1 MRANPRTEFDMTV
14 HGHLD
19 CLEVDLSIASGKAMM
34 ENLFLRHGSHAV
46 LAFAAAVLMAVGS
59 GASAS
64 AAANSYTVTNL
75 VSDVPGLAGHVDPDL
90 VNAWGLTSLPTS
102 PWWVADNGTD
112 VSTLYV
118 ADGSKAPLTVQV
130 PSAPTGA
137 VSNTGPHFVVSNG
150 MSSGPAR
157 FIFATEEGKIL
168 GWNPTVSVDQAQV
181 AVDHSGLGAVYKG
194 LAIAS
199 TPTGDFL
206 YATDFHNSRVDVFD
220 ANFQQVSAP
229 GAFVDPKIPAGYAP
243 FGIQNLNETI
253 VVTYAKQDADRHD
266 DVAGQGHGFVDRF
279 DPSGIFLG
287 RVATHGQLN
296 SPWGIA
302 MAPAGFGAFA
312 GDLLVGNFGDG
323 QISAFAP
330 QPGGTFEL
338 VGQLRSRNNEVIAI
352 DGLWSLQ
359 FGKGNTNNGPTTT
372 LFFTAGP
379 DGESHGLFGTI
390 TAD

>member
-1 MRANPRTEFDMTV
+1 
-14 HGHLD
+14 
-19 CLEVDLSIASGKAMM
+19 M
-34 ENLFLRHGSHAV
+34 ERQFLRGWFRCV
-46 LAFAAAVLMAVGS
+46 LAFTAAVLVAAGS

-64 AAANSYTVTNL
+64 AAANSYTATNL
-75 VSDVPGLAGHVDPDL
+75 VSDVPGLAVHVDPDL

-112 VSTLYV
+112 VSTLYR
-118 ADGSKAPLTVQV
+118 ADGSKVPLTVQV

-137 VSNTGPHFVVSNG
+137 VSNTGPHFVVTSG
-150 MSSGPAR
+150 TSSGPAL

-168 GWNPTVSVDQAQV
+168 GWNPNVSLTQAQV

-206 YATDFHNSRVDVFD
+206 YATDFHNGRVDVFD
-220 ANFQQVSAP
+220 GNFQQVNAP

-243 FGIQNLNETI
+243 FGIQNLNGTI

-279 DPSGIFLG
+279 DMSGIFLG

-302 MAPAGFGAFA
+302 MAPAGFGGFA

-330 QPGGTFEL
+330 QPDGTFEL
-338 VGQLRSRNNEVIAI
+338 VGQLRTSNHQVVTI

-359 FGKGNTNNGPTTT
+359 FGKGATNNGPITT

-390 TAD
+390 TAG

>member
-1 MRANPRTEFDMTV
+1 V
-14 HGHLD
+14 
-19 CLEVDLSIASGKAMM
+19 
-34 ENLFLRHGSHAV
+34 
-46 LAFAAAVLMAVGS
+46 AAGS

-75 VSDVPGLAGHVDPDL
+75 VSDVPGQAVHVDPDL

-112 VSTLYV
+112 VSTLYR
-118 ADGSKAPLTVQV
+118 ADGSKVPLTVQV

-137 VSNTGPHFVVSNG
+137 VSNTGSHFVVSNATG
-150 MSSGPAR
+150 SGPAL

-168 GWNPTVSVDQAQV
+168 GWNPNVSLTQAQV

-206 YATDFHNSRVDVFD
+206 YATDFHNGRVDVFD
-220 ANFQQVSAP
+220 ANFQQVNAP

-243 FGIQNLNETI
+243 FGIQNLNGTI

-279 DPSGIFLG
+279 DTSGIFLG

-302 MAPAGFGAFA
+302 MAPAGFGTFA

-330 QPGGTFEL
+330 KPDGTFEL
-338 VGQLRSRNNEVIAI
+338 VGQLRTSNHQVVTI

-359 FGKGNTNNGPTTT
+359 FGKGATNNGPITT

-379 DGESHGLFGTI
+379 DGESHGLFGTT
-390 TAD
+390 TAG